1 MHLDSLISKKPCL
14 VAGPKECL
22 IASCFASQHLRQ
34 EPSVLDL
41 VVSFLQILVSWRNP
55 FCEIRF
61 ALKLS
66 IITASSQVYLIL
78 AAFCQED
85 SCQDIGHETVAWVV
99 ACAGSEHGNQCY
111 KETCSPQG
119 ARWPNLPSGCSCH
132 NWLSPLQVDEIAKP
146 LASTKE
152 EIFVVSFVSLMIGN
166 WEVADSFWSFFFWKT
181 PFWQR
186 KVLMAEVEE
195 TFLIWRPWLLTVPA
209 NDQRGQR
216 PRSHVKSWEVLNMT
230 NPQQRTFVAMCIEI
244 NSPKKTNHVKN
255 HWSPD
260 QLFCFMQV
268 FGRAKRYRSH
278 AWESSRLGNVND
290 GANDHCH
297 IAALFPYFSR
307 LWMKGALF
315 IDPNPNPKK
324 TLFSWCFPSGIEMQ
338 TVFFWE
344 TWCSL

>member
-1 MHLDSLISKKPCL
+1 M
-14 VAGPKECL
+14 
-22 IASCFASQHLRQ
+22 
-34 EPSVLDL
+34 
-41 VVSFLQILVSWRNP
+41 
-55 FCEIRF
+55 
-61 ALKLS
+61 
-66 IITASSQVYLIL
+66 
-78 AAFCQED
+78 
-85 SCQDIGHETVAWVV
+85 AWVV
-99 ACAGSEHGNQCY
+99 ACAGSKHGNQCY

-119 ARWPNLPSGCSCH
+119 ARWPNLLSVSRIQLCSCH

-166 WEVADSFWSFFFWKT
+166 WEVADSFWFFFFWKT

-244 NSPKKTNHVKN
+244 NCPKKANHVKN

-290 GANDHCH
+290 GANDHCD

-338 TVFFWE
+338 TVFFGRPGVAFNITNVVPVAQGSLFWAVQLKLGQSSTFVVSCFLSQTKNRHRSRTE
-344 TWCSL
+344 RCSCLIRLVWRSDSKTSLLWRQSLTATGLYCWSKR